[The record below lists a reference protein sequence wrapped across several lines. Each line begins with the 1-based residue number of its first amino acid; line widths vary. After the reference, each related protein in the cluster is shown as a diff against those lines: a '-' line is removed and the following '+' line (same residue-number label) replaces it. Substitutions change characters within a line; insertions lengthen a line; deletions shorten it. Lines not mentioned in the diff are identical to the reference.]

1 MQETLFE
8 RPKFS
13 GGGTC
18 PQTPLVNSCL
28 RMRYSAHTVGNCI
41 VSVGGGQGKW
51 ALSQFCPTTGESLRN
66 ALPVS

>member
-8 RPKFS
+8 IPKFS

-28 RMRYSAHTVGNCI
+28 RYSAHTVGNCI
-41 VSVGGGQGKW
+41 VSWEEGKENGLFRSF
-51 ALSQFCPTTGESLRN
+51 APPLENP
-66 ALPVS
+66 